1 MNKVLWAIMILIIGS
16 IIAIIVSEQNQLAAD
31 SIKRETLLNEY
42 EYVMA
47 DVWAENECLKDQLGI
62 FNAPNGCN

>member
-1 MNKVLWAIMILIIGS
+1 MDKLTIGMLIILLG
-16 IIAIIVSEQNQLAAD
+16 IGFFGIAIQGQLATH
-31 SIKRETLLNEY
+31 SNKREALLNEY